1 MQLNQIID
9 GVLVTRQVDDIKFD
23 KQTDVLIVGAGCAG
37 IFASLSASQ
46 EGASVIL
53 LEKDTNVGGMH
64 VNGNVAGYYYG
75 FSGGEFEEIDAN
87 CKLDE
92 TYFMQ
97 GAIKDN
103 KHAKY
108 LSKLQKNNV
117 ELLMKHLPTGVYL
130 ENNQVVGLKVF
141 DGKKQINIKSQITV
155 DATSDGHVL
164 KNLAVNKRLGRPL
177 DGKTVPFSVISN
189 YVWNNIRCG
198 VNQDAGHVNQY
209 DVEELS
215 SKIIF
220 AHQNAKTTFEK
231 GDFLSLATHTGVREG
246 ISYEGEDTLD
256 YKNVILGKLPEKVLF
271 NAYSDLDRHGNDRAL
286 DEELFQSWWVVSN
299 LATVALKIPVP
310 LGSVI
315 PKGIKGFLTAGR
327 CFSCDTYSQSAV
339 RMIRDMFRM
348 GECVGVLSAI
358 CVKDGTSP
366 IEVDY
371 EKYLRVVNRR
381 GCFEGQKDIVAGFD
395 SPSKKV
401 PYKALNLDVYQNLK
415 LLTTRTPGAAIWSCF
430 VSKNKEQTASKVFEI
445 MQNSKSDLERKNC
458 ALALGLMGDER
469 ALEVL
474 RQTVIDRD
482 CFYFLDCRRSNQF
495 RTASAICLL
504 GRLGDQT
511 DISLLESIAYS
522 DSEIDKEMYHTLP
535 ADYLYYKHNDRNFV
549 YFDVFTHATA
559 SLVKLYKRLKKPLTP
574 LYERFRA
581 LMDNEKIIKRI
592 TSEPQG
598 TPAYD
603 EIKGFMEQMI
613 KQTANS

>member
-1 MQLNQIID
+1 MQLNQVID
-9 GVLVTRQVDDIKFD
+9 GVLTTKEVENISFD
-23 KQTDVLIVGAGCAG
+23 KQTDVLVVGAGCAG

-46 EGASVIL
+46 EGVSVIL
-53 LEKDTNVGGMH
+53 LEKDSNVGGMH
-64 VNGNVAGYYYG
+64 VNGNVHGYYYG
-75 FSGGEFEEIDAN
+75 FAGGEFEKIDAN
-87 CKLDE
+87 VKLDQQ
-92 TYFMQ
+92 YFMK
-97 GAIKDN
+97 GAIKDS
-103 KHAKY
+103 KHAQY
-108 LSKLQKNNV
+108 LKALKDNQV
-117 ELLMKHLPTGVYL
+117 ELLLKHLPTGVYL
-130 ENNQVVGLKVF
+130 ENDQVVGLKVF
-141 DGKKQINIKSQITV
+141 DGKKQINIKAKITI

-164 KNLAVNKRLGRPL
+164 KTLEVNKRLGRPL

-220 AHQNAKTTFEK
+220 ARQSAKTTFEK

-256 YKNVILGKLPEKVLF
+256 YKNVILGKLPKKVLF

-310 LGSVI
+310 LGAVI
-315 PKGIKGFLTAGR
+315 PKGVKGFVTAGR

-371 EKYLRVVNRR
+371 QKYLDTVNKR

-395 SPSKKV
+395 SPSKNV
-401 PYKALNLDVYQNLK
+401 PYKALNLDVDKNLE
-415 LLTTRTPGAAIWSCF
+415 LLATRTPGAAIWSCF
-430 VSKNKEQTASKVFEI
+430 VSKDKEQTANKVYQI
-445 MQNSKSDLERKNC
+445 MQNTQSDLERKNC

-469 ALEVL
+469 ALDTL
-474 RQTVIDRD
+474 RQTVINRD

-495 RTASAICLL
+495 RTAAAICLL

-511 DISLLESIAYS
+511 DIDLLESIAFS

-549 YFDVFTHATA
+549 YFDVFTHACA
-559 SLVKLYKRLKKPLTP
+559 SLVNLYKRLSKPLSP

-581 LMDNEKIIKRI
+581 LMDDQKIIKRI

-613 KQTANS
+613 KQTENN